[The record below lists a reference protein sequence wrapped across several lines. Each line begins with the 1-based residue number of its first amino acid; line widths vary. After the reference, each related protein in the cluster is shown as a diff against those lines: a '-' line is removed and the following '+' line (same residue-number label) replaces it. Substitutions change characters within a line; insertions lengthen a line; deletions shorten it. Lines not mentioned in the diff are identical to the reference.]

1 MTVIAMTQEMATL
14 GKDVAT
20 GVAEALGI
28 KIVRHE
34 IGDDVAERLHVKK
47 SLIRRMR
54 EGQAGWLEKR
64 VVDPASFAVHAA
76 EQVFDRALEGD
87 VLIRGWGATCLLA
100 EVRHVP
106 CIRVC
111 APLANRVK
119 WLMERLESDDPDMAR
134 EELERSDRAH
144 AARMHAN
151 FGVNM
156 GDPLLYDLVV
166 NTGRVR
172 VDSCVEQ
179 IVQLSRRP
187 EFQPT
192 QESVAHLRNLALQ
205 ARIRTALR
213 TNPDSSNIHI
223 TVDAKGGAV
232 VLRGI
237 VFTEGEKRIAA
248 EVVRGVEGVT
258 SVANRL
264 QAMKRRPASP

>member
-1 MTVIAMTQEMATL
+1 MIVIAMTQEMATL

-20 GVAEALGI
+20 GVSEALGL

-34 IGDDVAERLHVKK
+34 IGDDVAERLHLKK

-64 VVDPASFAVHAA
+64 AVDPASFALHAA

-87 VLIRGWGATCLLA
+87 VLIRGWGATCLLS

-156 GDPLLYDLVV
+156 GDPLLYDLVL
-166 NTGRVR
+166 NTGRVT
-172 VDSCVEQ
+172 VDSCVQQ

-192 QESVAHLRNLALQ
+192 QESVAHLRDLALQ

-213 TNPDSSNIHI
+213 TSRDGANIHI
-223 TVDAKGGAV
+223 TVDVKGGAV

-237 VFTEGEKRIAA
+237 VFTAGEKKVAA

-258 SVANRL
+258 SVTNHL
-264 QAMKRRPASP
+264 QAMKRRRAYP

>member
-14 GKDVAT
+14 GKDVAI
-20 GVAEALGI
+20 GLAAALDL

-34 IGDDVAERLHVKK
+34 IGDDVAERLQVKK

-54 EGQAGWLEKR
+54 EGHAGWLEKR
-64 VVDPASFAVHAA
+64 AVDAASFALHAA
-76 EQVFDRALEGD
+76 EKVFDRALEGD

-106 CIRVC
+106 CIRIC

-119 WLMERLESDDPDMAR
+119 WLMERLDSDDPDMAR

-156 GDPLLYDLVV
+156 GDPLLYDLVL
-166 NTGRVR
+166 NTGRVT
-172 VDSCVEQ
+172 VESCVEQ
-179 IVQLSRRP
+179 LIQLSRRP

-192 QESVAHLRNLALQ
+192 PESLAHLRNLALQ
-205 ARIRTALR
+205 AHIQTALR
-213 TNPDSSNIHI
+213 TSPESSDIHI
-223 TVDAKGGAV
+223 TVDAKDGAV
-232 VLRGI
+232 ALRGI
-237 VFTEGEKRIAA
+237 VATEREREIAA

-258 SVANRL
+258 AVTNLL